1 MADNPYYALSAKDG
15 TYSIS
20 NIPHGTYKIQVW
32 HPMINKE
39 YTVTINANAT
49 TELPIEIIAPKGR
62 LYANEMS
69 EGTRFGVELL
79 GKSTIKPTVELQT
92 Y

>member
-1 MADNPYYALSAKDG
+1 
-15 TYSIS
+15 
-20 NIPHGTYKIQVW
+20 
-32 HPMINKE
+32 MIDQE
-39 YTVTINANAT
+39 YTVTITANT
-49 TELPIEIIAPKGR
+49 HTELPIEIIAPKGR

>member
-1 MADNPYYALSAKDG
+1 M
-15 TYSIS
+15 
-20 NIPHGTYKIQVW
+20 V
-32 HPMINKE
+32 NKE
-39 YTVTINANAT
+39 YTVTITPNGT
-49 TELPIEIIAPKGR
+49 TDLPIEIDAPKGR

-79 GKSTIKPTVELQT
+79 GDVTIKPLVERQT